1 MATIQEIARYS
12 GLLTATVLRVVLRE
26 PTNEDA
32 KRRVAEAVQALGP
45 PEYPRPDGSIEVLP
59 ADAVPAVPEA
69 VRSELAQ
76 IGDLRRAC
84 ESLVSQLERE
94 RRERIEDLELV
105 TDLLITGWA
114 GVDRRLGRLEKV
126 IGRIDEAQRA
136 SSNRRAGPN
145 LVRLESWLSASE
157 DRSEERY
164 DRK

>member
-26 PTNEDA
+26 PTSEQA
-32 KRRVAEAVQALGP
+32 KRRVAEAVRTLGP

-59 ADAVPAVPEA
+59 ADLAPALREP

-76 IGDLRRAC
+76 IRDLREAC
-84 ESLVSQLERE
+84 ESLVAQLQRE
-94 RRERIEDLELV
+94 RRERIEDLELL
-105 TDLLITGWA
+105 TELLVTGWT

-126 IGRIDEAQRA
+126 VGRIDEAQRA
-136 SSNRRAGPN
+136 SGERRGGPN
-145 LVRLESWLSASE
+145 LVRLESWLNASE
-157 DRSEERY
+157 DRADDRH

>member
-26 PTNEDA
+26 PTNEHA
-32 KRRVAEAVQALGP
+32 KRRVAEAVRALGP

-59 ADAVPAVPEA
+59 ADSAPALRDP

-76 IGDLRRAC
+76 IRDLREAC
-84 ESLVSQLERE
+84 ESLVAQLERE
-94 RRERIEDLELV
+94 RRERIEDLELLTELV
-105 TDLLITGWA
+105 VTGWT

-126 IGRIDEAQRA
+126 IGRIDDAQRA
-136 SSNRRAGPN
+136 SGERRGGPN

-157 DRSEERY
+157 DRSDDSH